1 MTMSAEGGK
10 DFLLKKEDPANP
22 GTFITVGGLRSKSI
36 SINNEAID
44 VTEHASNQFREL
56 LDTCG
61 IRSFDVSGSG
71 VFTDAVT
78 HKEAIT
84 DAVNGTLRKYQ
95 VVDTFTGG
103 LTFEGLYKLTSFERA
118 GEYNAEQ
125 TFSLSLASSGEVT
138 VT

>member
-1 MTMSAEGGK
+1 MGAEGGK
-10 DFLLKKEDPANP
+10 DLLLKKEDPGNP

-61 IRSFDVSGSG
+61 IRSFEVSGSG
-71 VFTDAVT
+71 VFVDDVT
-78 HKEAIT
+78 LTEAIT
-84 DAVNGTLRKYQ
+84 DAINGTLRKYQ
-95 VVDTFTGG
+95 VIDTFAGG
-103 LTFEGLYKLTSFERA
+103 LTFEGLFKLTSMERA

-125 TFSLSLASSGEVT
+125 TYSLSLASSGEIT
-138 VT
+138 AT